1 MPMRGP
7 LRSAMMLVAI
17 VADQRITDTCA
28 SSAFGSGNPSCF
40 APSFRHS
47 KKQTV
52 KSCGV
57 VSALTG
63 VTVRPSENRPSVI
76 VPPMSMSTVYGRTR
90 VPARGTAA
98 GAAWA
103 AVLIVSPLDGLRR
116 SCMRFACGAART
128 GVRIRGMEFV
138 HESELT
144 RSALD
149 AARTVLRATYCAV
162 AWRDEGVIATQGVSQ
177 AQAERLAPEWLS
189 AALGHGSRASI
200 QHRVEPV
207 LGPD

>member
-1 MPMRGP
+1 
-7 LRSAMMLVAI
+7 MMLVAI
-17 VADQRITDTCA
+17 VADQRITATCA
-28 SSAFGSGNPSCF
+28 SSAVRFSNPSCF

-57 VSALTG
+57 VSTLTG
-63 VTVRPSENRPSVI
+63 VTVRPSENRPSVS
-76 VPPMSMSTVYGRTR
+76 VPPMSMSTVYGRAR
-90 VPARGTAA
+90 VPALGAAA

-103 AVLIVSPLDGLRR
+103 AVLIVSPLDGLHR

-128 GVRIRGMEFV
+128 GVRIHGVEFV
-138 HESELT
+138 GESELT

-162 AWRDEGVIATQGVSQ
+162 AWRSGGVIAT
-177 AQAERLAPEWLS
+177 
-189 AALGHGSRASI
+189 HGISE
-200 QHRVEPV
+200 V
-207 LGPD
+207 